1 MKPLPPKTQERA
13 KKRLAQQQRKQ
24 RDPRFQRVMNQLV
37 DAGLLRTTLDL
48 APRDDQ
54 PVTLEDALWAGTVEP
69 RIMELLP
76 AILVK
81 RPALIGMPQEV
92 PDDVAAVMHA
102 IRHGKN
108 APVFR
113 GVPPEQ
119 YLPWVVN
126 IGRKGR
132 APSVL
137 KSFRFQRD
145 DVLRLRRLRENLPA
159 RSETEVIR
167 MALKLLETAPQGSS
181 Q

>member
-13 KKRLAQQQRKQ
+13 RKRLAQHQRKQ

-48 APRDDQ
+48 ASQ
-54 PVTLEDALWAGTVEP
+54 PVTLEDALWAGAVEP

-81 RPALIGMPQEV
+81 RPALITMPQQL
-92 PDDVAAVMHA
+92 PDDVADVIHA

-108 APVFR
+108 APAFR
-113 GVPPEQ
+113 GVPAEQ
-119 YLPWVVN
+119 YLPWVAH

-159 RSETEVIR
+159 RSETDVIR
-167 MALKLLETAPQGSS
+167 MALKLLEGAPQGSS